1 METKQIVQNILSTLE
16 SGWNN
21 ASGTEFS
28 IPFADASE
36 YVDIRGALH
45 VNATPQQLGQAHQ
58 GLFMSI
64 YKDSKVVYEQVQ
76 STLIDANTIIAHA
89 NAELDAPL
97 GPLAGK
103 NGSTISMVL
112 VRNGDN
118 WKIRSFHNTLKIK

>member
-1 METKQIVQNILSTLE
+1 METKQIADNILNTLE

-21 ASGTEFS
+21 ASGAEFS

-36 YVDIRGALH
+36 YVDIRGTLH
-45 VNATPQQLGQAHQ
+45 ASATPQQLGQAHQ

-64 YKDSKVVYEQVQ
+64 YKGSKVVYEQVK
-76 STLIDANTIIAHA
+76 STLIDENTIIAYA

-103 NGSTISMVL
+103 NGSTVSMVL